1 MAELSDVLVR
11 NTSARLRRR
20 SRPRFEAVLL
30 APYVWIPVEA
40 LHVRRLFVG

>member
-1 MAELSDVLVR
+1 MIAEALPIFTDTFIFLVVLVG
-11 NTSARLRRR
+11 AV
-20 SRPRFEAVLL
+20 EAVLL